1 MFRIWKSLEI
11 WLVLLLQL
19 LCAGLSA
26 PFLDFTDPHVQAE
39 CCVYDRIHCQLS
51 RFGFSDFRPGQLEAV
66 LSILHGNDV
75 FVRVATGCGKSLC
88 MFLPPLVHGEKAAA
102 IIISPLVGLMDE
114 QVRSFWKGVHASY
127 LLWPRCTSCMAI
139 SCQLSVLV
147 RVTARSMK
155 MWSTADT
162 DMVWEVLSSKYN

>member
-1 MFRIWKSLEI
+1 MASSAATTAVCRSECPLSR
-11 WLVLLLQL
+11 
-19 LCAGLSA
+19 GLS
-26 PFLDFTDPHVQAE
+26 FTDSHVQAE

-114 QVRSFWKGVHASY
+114 QVRSF
-127 LLWPRCTSCMAI
+127 
-139 SCQLSVLV
+139 
-147 RVTARSMK
+147 
-155 MWSTADT
+155 
-162 DMVWEVLSSKYN
+162 